1 MHLIDL
7 REEGERERKMER
19 EKARRRRGKGK
30 AIKKKEAQN
39 QVWQQTG
46 MIYRGSGI

>member
-7 REEGERERKMER
+7 REEEGKRERER
-19 EKARRRRGKGK
+19 EKARRGRGKGK

-39 QVWQQTG
+39 QVWEKTG